1 MTFSLAQ
8 PSVLANLGTVDKIC
22 RKLMLDYLTKLQ
34 HGCIE
39 LIEDHDKQ
47 LLGDSKSA
55 LRVTLTVVDAAF
67 YQKLVLG
74 GSVGAGESYI
84 DGHWRSDNLTGLVQ
98 IFARNAALLDALESG
113 LARISKPAL
122 KLLNWRNRNTLSQSK
137 KNISA
142 HYDLGNSMYQ
152 LFLDPSMMYSSAV
165 YPTPDSTL
173 AEAQQ
178 YKLKQI
184 CEKLQLTEQDH
195 LLEIGTGW
203 GSMAI
208 FAARNY
214 GCKVTTTTISK
225 EQHDYAAEQIAAAG
239 LQHKITLLFQ
249 DYRELTGQY
258 DKLVSIEMIEAV
270 GHEFLDGY
278 FAKCASLLKS
288 DGLMVLQAITIA
300 DQRYEFYR
308 KEVDFI
314 KKFIFP
320 GGCLPSM
327 VRMADAVAKHT
338 DLVIRQVQD
347 IGFDYAKTLAD
358 WCSNFMAARDGVH
371 QLGYDDRFVRLWH
384 FYLCYCEG
392 GFLERATSAV
402 HLVLTKPD
410 NRNRLSLHTH

>member
-1 MTFSLAQ
+1 MTFSLADS
-8 PSVLANLGTVDKIC
+8 SVLANLGLLDKIC
-22 RKLMLDYLTKLQ
+22 RNLMLGYLAKLQ

-39 LIEDHDKQ
+39 LVEDHDKQ
-47 LLGDSKSA
+47 LLGDPHA
-55 LRVTLTVVDAAF
+55 DLRITLTVVDPAF

-84 DGHWRSDNLTGLVQ
+84 EGHWRTDNLTALVQ
-98 IFARNAALLDALESG
+98 IFARNMALLDELESG
-113 LARISKPAL
+113 WARLSKPAL
-122 KLLNWRNRNTLSQSK
+122 KLLNWRNRNSKSQSK

-152 LFLDPSMMYSSAV
+152 LFLDGSMMYSSAV
-165 YPTPDSTL
+165 YPTPDSSL

-178 YKLKQI
+178 HKLRLI
-184 CEKLQLTEQDH
+184 CDKLQLKSSDH
-195 LLEIGTGW
+195 LMEIGTGW
-203 GSMAI
+203 GGLAI

-214 GCKVTTTTISK
+214 GCRVTTTTISR
-225 EQHDYAAEQIAAAG
+225 EQHDYAKAQIEAAG
-239 LQHKITLLFQ
+239 LEQQITLLFQ
-249 DYRELTGQY
+249 DYRELSGQY

-270 GHEFLDGY
+270 GHEYLDGY
-278 FAKCASLLKS
+278 FAKCSSLLKP
-288 DGLMVLQAITIA
+288 DGLMLLQAITIA

-308 KEVDFI
+308 REVDFI
-314 KKFIFP
+314 KKFVFP

-327 VRMADAVAKHT
+327 FRMTQAAAQHT

-347 IGFDYAKTLAD
+347 IGLDYARTLAD
-358 WCSNFMAARDGVH
+358 WCSNFMAARDAVH

-402 HLVLTKPD
+402 HLVLSKPGH
-410 NRNRLSLHTH
+410 RQPL

>member
-1 MTFSLAQ
+1 MTFSLSQ
-8 PSVLANLGTVDKIC
+8 PSVLADLGTLDKIC
-22 RKLMLDYLTKLQ
+22 RKLMLDYLAKLKR
-34 HGCIE
+34 GCIE
-39 LIEDHDKQ
+39 LVEDHDKQ
-47 LLGDSKSA
+47 LLGDSKA
-55 LRVTLTVVDAAF
+55 DLRVTLTVVDPAF

-84 DGHWRSDNLTGLVQ
+84 DGHWRCDNLTALVQ

-122 KLLNWRNRNTLSQSK
+122 KLLNWRNRNTLTQSK

-152 LFLDPSMMYSSAV
+152 LFLDQSMMYSSAV

-178 YKLKQI
+178 HKLKQI

-358 WCSNFMAARDGVH
+358 WCSNFMAARDAVH

-410 NRNRLSLHTH
+410 HRLPISR

>member
-8 PSVLANLGTVDKIC
+8 PSVLANLGMLDKLC
-22 RKLMLDYLTKLQ
+22 RQLMLGYLGKLQ
-34 HGCIE
+34 QGCIE
-39 LIEDHDKQ
+39 LVEDHDQQ
-47 LLGDSKSA
+47 LLGDPQA
-55 LRVTLTVVDAAF
+55 DLRVTLTVVDPAF

-74 GSVGAGESYI
+74 GSVGAGEAYI
-84 DGHWRSDNLTGLVQ
+84 EGYWRCDNLTALVQ
-98 IFARNAALLDALESG
+98 IFARNNSLLDQLESG
-113 LARISKPAL
+113 MARLSKPAL
-122 KLLNWRNRNTLSQSK
+122 KLLNFRNRNTLSQAR

-152 LFLDPSMMYSSAV
+152 LFLDRSMMYSSAV

-173 AEAQQ
+173 EQAQQ
-178 YKLKQI
+178 HKLRLI
-184 CEKLQLTEQDH
+184 CDKLQLQPTDH

-203 GSMAI
+203 GSLAI

-214 GCKVTTTTISK
+214 GCQVTTTTISR
-225 EQHDYAAEQIAAAG
+225 EQHDHAAAEIRAAG
-239 LQHKITLLFQ
+239 LEGQITLLCE
-249 DYRELTGQY
+249 DYRALTGQY

-270 GHEFLDGY
+270 GHEYLNGY
-278 FAKCASLLKS
+278 FAKCASLLKPT
-288 DGLMVLQAITIA
+288 GLMVLQAITIA

-327 VRMADAVAKHT
+327 ARMTAAVAGHT
-338 DLVIRQVQD
+338 DLVLRQVHD
-347 IGFDYAKTLAD
+347 IGFDYARTLAD
-358 WCSNFMAARDGVH
+358 WCSNFMAARDAVH
-371 QLGYDDRFVRLWH
+371 QLGFDDRFVRLWH

-402 HLVLTKPD
+402 HLVLSKPA
-410 NRNRLSLHTH
+410 NRSAI

>member
-1 MTFSLAQ
+1 MTLSLTQ
-8 PSVLANLGTVDKIC
+8 QSVLANLGFLDKLC
-22 RKLMLDYLTKLQ
+22 RNIMLQYMARLVN
-34 HGCIE
+34 GCIE
-39 LIEDHDKQ
+39 LVEDHDKQ
-47 LLGDSKSA
+47 LLGDAKA
-55 LRVTLTVVDAAF
+55 DLRVTLTVVDAAF

-84 DGHWRSDNLTGLVQ
+84 EGHWRCDNLTKLVQ
-98 IFARNAALLDALESG
+98 IFARNMALLDALESG
-113 LARISKPAL
+113 WARLSKPAL
-122 KLLNWRNRNTLSQSK
+122 KLLNWRNRNTLHGSK

-152 LFLDPSMMYSSAV
+152 LFLDQSMMYSSAV

-173 AEAQQ
+173 EQAQQ
-178 YKLKQI
+178 HKLKLI
-184 CEKLQLTEQDH
+184 CDRLQLKPTDH
-195 LLEIGTGW
+195 LIEIGTGW
-203 GSMAI
+203 GSLAI

-214 GCKVTTTTISK
+214 GCKVTTTTISR
-225 EQHDYAAEQIAAAG
+225 EQHDYAEARIAEAG
-239 LQHKITLLFQ
+239 LSDRIQLLFQ

-270 GHEFLDGY
+270 GHEYLDGY

-314 KKFIFP
+314 KKFVFP
-320 GGCLPSM
+320 GGCLPSIVKM
-327 VRMADAVAKHT
+327 SHAVANHT
-338 DLVIRQVQD
+338 DLVVRQVQD
-347 IGFDYAKTLAD
+347 IGLDYARTLSD
-358 WCSNFMAARDGVH
+358 WCSNFMSARDAVH

-402 HLVLTKPD
+402 HLVLTKPGHRD
-410 NRNRLSLHTH
+410 PV

>member
-1 MTFSLAQ
+1 MTFSLADS
-8 PSVLANLGTVDKIC
+8 SVLANLGVLDKIC
-22 RKLMLDYLTKLQ
+22 RNLMLGYLAKLQ

-39 LIEDHDKQ
+39 LVEDHDKQ
-47 LLGDSKSA
+47 LLGDPHA
-55 LRVTLTVVDAAF
+55 DLRITLTVVDPAF

-84 DGHWRSDNLTGLVQ
+84 EGHWRTDNLTALVQ
-98 IFARNAALLDALESG
+98 IFARNMALLDELESG
-113 LARISKPAL
+113 WARLSKPAL
-122 KLLNWRNRNTLSQSK
+122 KLLNWRNRNSKAQSK

-152 LFLDPSMMYSSAV
+152 LFLDASMMYSSAV
-165 YPTPDSTL
+165 YPTPDSSL

-178 YKLKQI
+178 HKLRLI
-184 CEKLQLTEQDH
+184 CDKLQLKSGDH
-195 LLEIGTGW
+195 LMEIGTGW
-203 GSMAI
+203 GGLAI

-214 GCKVTTTTISK
+214 GCKVTTTTISR
-225 EQHDYAAEQIAAAG
+225 EQHDYAKAQIEAAG
-239 LQHKITLLFQ
+239 LEQQITLLFQ
-249 DYRELTGQY
+249 DYRELSGQY

-270 GHEFLDGY
+270 GHEYLDGY
-278 FAKCASLLKS
+278 FAKCSSLLKP
-288 DGLMVLQAITIA
+288 DGLMLLQAITIA

-308 KEVDFI
+308 REVDFI
-314 KKFIFP
+314 KKFVFP

-327 VRMADAVAKHT
+327 FRMTQAAAQHT

-347 IGFDYAKTLAD
+347 IGLDYARTLAD
-358 WCSNFMAARDGVH
+358 WCSNFMAARDAVH

-402 HLVLTKPD
+402 HLVLSKPGH
-410 NRNRLSLHTH
+410 RQPL